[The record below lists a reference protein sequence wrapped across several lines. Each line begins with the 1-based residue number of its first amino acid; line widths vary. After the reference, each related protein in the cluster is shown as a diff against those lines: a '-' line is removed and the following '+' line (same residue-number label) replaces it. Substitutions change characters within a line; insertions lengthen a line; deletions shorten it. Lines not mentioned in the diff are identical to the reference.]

1 MHTQVVSTF
10 LIIFRVA
17 SGRAWSN
24 SHDQTEFTSAPGPN
38 ITSST
43 GSASRMGPLRVQR
56 SVSDKRNKSNNDWEL
71 GEIEVRIEREMVNEN
86 T

>member
-1 MHTQVVSTF
+1 
-10 LIIFRVA
+10 
-17 SGRAWSN
+17 
-24 SHDQTEFTSAPGPN
+24 
-38 ITSST
+38 
-43 GSASRMGPLRVQR
+43 MGPLRVKR